1 MELRYGI
8 IDENVLKR
16 SVEDVI
22 LHEGQAAAGR
32 RKDARKAGIDA
43 DTDAGRGSA
52 GPEYPDDMPDKHGT
66 GRTLPSVAA
75 VTLGAGY
82 EGGLAVI
89 RAVNGLAADGI
100 RAKLFRPVILLP
112 PGTREETLRDL
123 MRQICR
129 TAFSLNLEVAAGQVE
144 VTDAVTRPLV
154 TGCASG
160 EPFACRKRTSCGR
173 PEKSGPETGLA
184 ADLQD
189 KNFLKDKKFLKY
201 KNAVS
206 ENAAKD
212 QAGLQ
217 PEKTD
222 IVAAGWV
229 GLEGTWLLTAGRM
242 EELLHRFPYS
252 LLHRTEQL
260 REDLCVVR
268 AAGIAW
274 EHGARAM
281 VSPADG
287 GLMAG
292 LWELAKKT
300 GSGLE
305 ADLQRMPVLQE
316 TIEITDHF
324 EINPYLMKS
333 AGCLLIAAEDGEGLV
348 RRLLEAGINAVR
360 IGRLLSDNKKIIYNG
375 EEIRHLDRPQTDSL
389 AAFWK
394 EGV

>member
-52 GPEYPDDMPDKHGT
+52 GPDEPGRSPAQKE
-66 GRTLPSVAA
+66 GRTLSSVAA
-75 VTLGAGY
+75 VTLGAGC

-112 PGTREETLRDL
+112 SGTREETLRDL

-129 TAFSLNLEVAAGQVE
+129 TAFSLDLEVAAGQVE

-160 EPFACRKRTSCGR
+160 KPFACRKRTSCGR
-173 PEKSGPETGLA
+173 PEESGPETGRA

-189 KNFLKDKKFLKY
+189 KNFLKY

-217 PEKTD
+217 PEKTN
-222 IVAAGWV
+222 IVAAGWI

-268 AAGIAW
+268 AAEIAW

-281 VSPADG
+281 ISPADG

-375 EEIRHLDRPQTDSL
+375 DEIRHLDRPQTDSL

>member
-32 RKDARKAGIDA
+32 RKDARKAGID
-43 DTDAGRGSA
+43 TDAGRGSV
-52 GPEYPDDMPDKHGT
+52 GPEDPDDMPDKHGT

-89 RAVNGLAADGI
+89 RAVNSLAADGI

-129 TAFSLNLEVAAGQVE
+129 TAFSLDLEVAAGQVE

-189 KNFLKDKKFLKY
+189 KDFLKY
-201 KNAVS
+201 KKAVS
-206 ENAAKD
+206 ENAGKD
-212 QAGLQ
+212 QAGPE

-229 GLEGTWLLTAGRM
+229 GLEGTWLLTAGRI

-268 AAGIAW
+268 AAGIAS
-274 EHGARAM
+274 EHGSRAM

-360 IGRLLSDNKKIIYNG
+360 IGRLLSDNKKIIYKG
-375 EEIRHLDRPQTDSL
+375 DEIRHLDRPQTDSL
-389 AAFWK
+389 AAFYR
-394 EGV
+394 EGL

>member
-32 RKDARKAGIDA
+32 RKDARKAGSDA

-52 GPEYPDDMPDKHGT
+52 GPDEPGRSPAQKE
-66 GRTLPSVAA
+66 GRTLSSVAA

-89 RAVNGLAADGI
+89 RAVNSLAADGI
-100 RAKLFRPVILLP
+100 RAKLFQPVILLP

-129 TAFSLNLEVAAGQVE
+129 TAFSLDLEVAAGQVE

-160 EPFACRKRTSCGR
+160 EPFGCRKRTSCGR
-173 PEKSGPETGLA
+173 PEESGPETGRA

-189 KNFLKDKKFLKY
+189 KNFKKY

-206 ENAAKD
+206 ENAGKD
-212 QAGLQ
+212 QAGPE

-268 AAGIAW
+268 AAEIAW

-281 VSPADG
+281 ISPADG

-305 ADLQRMPVLQE
+305 ADLQRLPVLQE

-360 IGRLLSDNKKIIYNG
+360 IGRLLSDNKKIIYKG

-389 AAFWK
+389 AAFCK